1 MYTTIKSWLKFK
13 KTNEDNTDLI
23 QLNDVEWTF
32 DEYGSKQMECDPNT
46 NHTVY
51 MNNENEASIGIYCY
65 EGEWLAHLEDP
76 YGKFTQVIEISSF
89 EEGIE
94 KLKNLFGIDKIEYIS
109 GDGELSIYS
118 SVKAIKY

>member
-1 MYTTIKSWLKFK
+1 MKSWLNFK
-13 KTNEDNTDLI
+13 KINENNTDVT

-32 DEYGSKQMECDPNT
+32 DEYSAKQMECDPNT

-94 KLKNLFGIDKIEYIS
+94 KLKNMFGINNIEYIS
-109 GDGELSIYS
+109 GDDKVLMVS
-118 SVKAIKY
+118 SVKTIKD